1 MPLSLFTLER
11 SASALSKPSGSI
23 RGDTSSSRKF
33 HTKPMHNPAGCLSV
47 GPSGTIR
54 GDTSGSRKLHT
65 RPMYSSV
72 GQCWRFISAKPIF
85 VKSNRK
91 SSETSCPETELSENQ
106 NRLPASG
113 QSEASLISD
122 FSELNFANSI
132 RQGLTYDTCEEK
144 RRSV

>member
-33 HTKPMHNPAGCLSV
+33 HTRPMHNPAGCSSV
-47 GPSGTIR
+47 GPSGSIR

-72 GQCWRFISAKPIF
+72 GQCWRYISAKPIF

-106 NRLPASG
+106 NRLIW
-113 QSEASLISD
+113 LISD
-122 FSELNFANSI
+122 FLELNFANSI
-132 RQGLTYDTCEEK
+132 RHGLTYDTCEES